1 MEGNQT
7 PRFWRKLFKWFCN
20 DSLYEELQGDLE
32 EAYKND
38 TNTRGA
44 KKARAIYRKE
54 VLRMIRPSVTKK
66 TKLPHIISQAFIFHY
81 FKVSFR
87 NLKKHFAYSTL
98 NVLGFAAALAVCLFC
113 INAIYSNHQLDQKF
127 TDKERIY
134 RVSLKI
140 NDQFG
145 PKLSAKSQIPLANK
159 LETTL
164 PEIESLGL
172 IQMQGEPMSA
182 YLLKGQRVTFKVDK
196 VNEDFFKV
204 FDYEMILGNV
214 NDLFTNPSN
223 IIITKSMMDKY
234 FTPETVIGKKLGKYI
249 VSGVIEDP
257 SKVSHLHFEI
267 LNSQFKD
274 HTASS
279 YYTSWNSYY
288 FQQLYIKLQPNTSPA
303 LVSEKLHSMAAEVN
317 EELKGNKQNATYDFV
332 LEPLTS
338 LAQSDA
344 SFNNAVLLNSN
355 AQKGAKVLII
365 VLLAI
370 AAFNYTNLAMAGAL
384 SRTKEVGVRK
394 VMGSKRTQLIIQ
406 FLIETTLLTLFGFVF
421 GLLIFWL
428 LAPSFASFSDFTF
441 QTTLSFGQVAIFFG
455 FALGVALIS
464 GLIPG
469 LFFSRISVLG
479 LFKTNVSKRKLS
491 LQTLKKGLIIFQVSL
506 SLLVFTLGFILLRQ
520 AHLIISQETPYTGE
534 NMVALELP
542 YELNNMK
549 TIEASDSLNTVFRNE
564 LSRLS
569 GVELVA
575 GLGSMPFSPTG
586 LHAIKKHHLSGSDAI
601 SSFKLAYADSS
612 FLNVLE
618 PSIEWFAK
626 KNQHLNT
633 PYFLVNDAFDRAIS
647 DTIKTIREGAYS
659 LGTDEYYPVLG
670 KISNL
675 NLGDPATEN
684 SPSAI
689 LIDNSS
695 GYSTLA
701 IKITETSF
709 GKTLSEMEELF
720 VQHFPNQTFY
730 PIFVDDLME
739 SRLGQFK
746 NIVKTFIFIFSAII
760 AITLMGQIGMA
771 MYSAQTKEKEIG
783 IRKVLGASF
792 KQITGLLLKGTYV
805 QLLIAGLI
813 ACPLAYYIFNE
824 LKPDFTVPLQVQFY
838 HLLAAFI
845 SFALLIIALITSQT
859 WKASNANPSEILR
872 NE

>member
-1 MEGNQT
+1 M
-7 PRFWRKLFKWFCN
+7 
-20 DSLYEELQGDLE
+20 
-32 EAYKND
+32 
-38 TNTRGA
+38 
-44 KKARAIYRKE
+44 
-54 VLRMIRPSVTKK
+54 V
-66 TKLPHIISQAFIFHY
+66 
-81 FKVSFR
+81 
-87 NLKKHFAYSTL
+87 
-98 NVLGFAAALAVCLFC
+98 GFAAALAVCLFC
-113 INAIYSNHQLDQKF
+113 INAIYSNQQLDQKF
-127 TDKERIY
+127 ADKERIY

-159 LETTL
+159 LKTTL

-172 IQMQGEPMSA
+172 IQLQGEPMSA
-182 YLLKGQRVTFKVDK
+182 YLLKGQRVSLKVDK
-196 VNEDFFKV
+196 VNEDFFKI
-204 FDYEMILGNV
+204 FDYDMILGNV
-214 NDLFTNPSN
+214 NDLFTNPNN
-223 IIITKSMMDKY
+223 IIITKPMMDKY
-234 FTPETVIGKKLGKYI
+234 FTPETVLGQKLGKYI
-249 VSGVIEDP
+249 ISGVIEDP
-257 SKVSHLHFEI
+257 SKVSHIDFEI
-267 LNSQFKD
+267 LNSQYKD
-274 HTASS
+274 HTASGF
-279 YYTSWNSYY
+279 YTSWNVY
-288 FQQLYIKLQPNTSPA
+288 FLQQLYIKLQPNTSHE

-317 EELKGNKQNATYDFV
+317 EELKSDKQTATYDFV
-332 LEPLTS
+332 LEPLTTV
-338 LAQSDA
+338 AQSEA

-355 AQKGAKVLII
+355 AQKAAKILIA

-394 VMGSKRTQLIIQ
+394 VMGSKRAQLIIQ

-441 QTTLSFGQVAIFFG
+441 QTTLSFGQVAIFSG

-491 LQTLKKGLIIFQVSL
+491 LQTLKKGLIVFQVSL
-506 SLLVFTLGFILLRQ
+506 SLLVFTLGFILLNQ
-520 AHLIISQETPYTGE
+520 AHLITSQETPYTGE

-542 YELNNMK
+542 YELDNMK
-549 TIEASDSLNTVFRNE
+549 AIEASDSLNTIFRNE

-575 GLGSMPFSPTG
+575 GLGRMPFAPTG
-586 LHAIKKHHLSGSDAI
+586 LHAIKKHHLAGSDAR
-601 SSFKLAYADSS
+601 SSFRLAYADSS

-626 KNQHLNT
+626 KSQNINT
-633 PYFLVNDAFDRAIS
+633 PYFLVNDAFDRALS

-659 LGTDEYYPVLG
+659 LGTDKYYPVLG
-670 KISNL
+670 KISSL

-689 LIDNSS
+689 LIDNSG
-695 GYSTLA
+695 GYSTFA
-701 IKITETSF
+701 VKITEASF

-720 VQHFPNQTFY
+720 AQHFPNETFY

-739 SRLGQFK
+739 NRLSQFK
-746 NIVKTFIFIFSAII
+746 NIVKAFIFIFSAII

-771 MYSAQTKEKEIG
+771 MYNAQTKEKEIS
-783 IRKVLGASF
+783 IRKILGASF
-792 KQITGLLLKGTYV
+792 KQITSILLRGTYI
-805 QLLIAGLI
+805 QLIIAGLI

-824 LKPDFTVPLQVQFY
+824 VKPDFTVPLNLSYY
-838 HLLAAFI
+838 HFATAFI
-845 SFALLIIALITSQT
+845 MFSLLIIALVTSQT
-859 WKASNANPSEILR
+859 WKTSNANPSEILR

>member
-1 MEGNQT
+1 MESNQT
-7 PRFWRKLFKWFCN
+7 PRFWSKLFKWFCN

-32 EAYKND
+32 EAYINN

-44 KKARAIYRKE
+44 KKARSIYRKE

-66 TKLPHIISQAFIFHY
+66 TKLPHMISQAFIFHY

-87 NLKKHFAYSTL
+87 NLKKHFAYSIL

-145 PKLSAKSQIPLANK
+145 PNLSAKSQIPLANK

-214 NDLFTNPSN
+214 NDLFANPSN

-249 VSGVIEDP
+249 ISGVIEDP
-257 SKVSHLHFEI
+257 SKVSHIDFEI
-267 LNSQFKD
+267 LNSQYKD

-288 FQQLYIKLQPNTSPA
+288 FQQLYIKLQPNTSHE

-355 AQKGAKVLII
+355 AQKAAKILIV

-455 FALGVALIS
+455 FALGVAFIS

-479 LFKTNVSKRKLS
+479 LFKTNVSQRKLS
-491 LQTLKKGLIIFQVSL
+491 LQTLKKGLIVFQVSL
-506 SLLVFTLGFILLRQ
+506 SLLVFTLGFILLNQ
-520 AHLIISQETPYTGE
+520 AHLINKQKSPFTGE
-534 NMVALELP
+534 NIVA
-542 YELNNMK
+542 
-549 TIEASDSLNTVFRNE
+549 IEQPSSDSLGIVFHHN
-564 LSRLS
+564 LNKIS
-569 GVELVA
+569 GVESVTSLSQV
-575 GLGSMPFSPTG
+575 PFGTDAPSYR
-586 LHAIKKHHLSGSDAI
+586 LEKHHLENKEKFESVRI
-601 SSFKLAYADSS
+601 LQADSGIIS
-612 FLNVLE
+612 IFKDQ
-618 PSIEWFAK
+618 IEWHSGNDY
-626 KNQHLNT
+626 KNEKA
-633 PYFLVNDAFDRAIS
+633 YFLVNKAFEEQIS
-647 DTIKTIREGAYS
+647 DSLKNYREGSYS
-659 LGTDEYYPVLG
+659 IGTDFFPVFG
-670 KISNL
+670 TIDNL
-675 NLGDPATEN
+675 NLGDPISETR
-684 SPSAI
+684 PSAI
-689 LIDNSS
+689 LVYNAHR
-695 GYSTLA
+695 YSTLL
-701 IKITETSF
+701 IKLNNTSF
-709 GKTLSEMEELF
+709 KNTLSEIEAMFQNSFPEESFFPLF
-720 VQHFPNQTFY
+720 L
-730 PIFVDDLME
+730 DDILYN
-739 SRLGQFK
+739 RLRQFRS
-746 NIVKTFIFIFSAII
+746 IVRSFIFIFSAII

-792 KQITGLLLKGTYV
+792 KQITSLLLKGTYV

-845 SFALLIIALITSQT
+845 SFALLIIALVTSQT
-859 WKASNANPSEILR
+859 WKTSNANPSEILR